1 MSKYNPCE
9 YDPFTFYTAMKRLCT
24 KIFLLFLLLLLLYCY
39 SGFRMIGQENPYPE
53 TVEKVNIFI
62 LGGQSNMAGRGGVDD
77 KEWDEYV
84 PTECMRNR
92 RILRLNENSELE
104 EAEEPLH
111 SGIDVNKTCGVGP
124 GMAFANAI
132 LEKDPNFGVIVLVPC
147 AIGGTSITAWSGSNS
162 SLRSQ
167 MIKRTTEA
175 LNYGGKIRA
184 ILWYQ
189 GEKDTE
195 TEAASYLFPS
205 EYQVFL
211 YRLYQELKNPQ
222 IPFVQVALASGQG
235 EADWL
240 ENVRASQ
247 IAVKNVITVDAM
259 GLQVGED
266 GLHLTTN
273 SQVCLGRMLADAFFS
288 TIS

>member
-9 YDPFTFYTAMKRLCT
+9 YDPFTFYTAMKRPCN
-24 KIFLLFLLLLLLYCY
+24 KIFLLLLFLLLLYCY

-222 IPFVQVALASGQG
+222 IPFVQVFIILFRS
-235 EADWL
+235 
-240 ENVRASQ
+240 SF
-247 IAVKNVITVDAM
+247 
-259 GLQVGED
+259 
-266 GLHLTTN
+266 
-273 SQVCLGRMLADAFFS
+273 CLF
-288 TIS
+288 

>member
-1 MSKYNPCE
+1 
-9 YDPFTFYTAMKRLCT
+9 
-24 KIFLLFLLLLLLYCY
+24 
-39 SGFRMIGQENPYPE
+39 
-53 TVEKVNIFI
+53 
-62 LGGQSNMAGRGGVDD
+62 MAGRGGVDD

-84 PTECMRNR
+84 PIECTRNR

-104 EAEEPLH
+104 EAKEPLH

-167 MIKRTTEA
+167 MIKRTNEA
-175 LNYGGKIRA
+175 LEYGGKIRA

-205 EYQVFL
+205 EYQMFL
-211 YRLYQELKNPQ
+211 YRLHQELKYHE
-222 IPFVQVALASGQG
+222 IPFV
-235 EADWL
+235 
-240 ENVRASQ
+240 
-247 IAVKNVITVDAM
+247 
-259 GLQVGED
+259 
-266 GLHLTTN
+266 
-273 SQVCLGRMLADAFFS
+273 
-288 TIS
+288 